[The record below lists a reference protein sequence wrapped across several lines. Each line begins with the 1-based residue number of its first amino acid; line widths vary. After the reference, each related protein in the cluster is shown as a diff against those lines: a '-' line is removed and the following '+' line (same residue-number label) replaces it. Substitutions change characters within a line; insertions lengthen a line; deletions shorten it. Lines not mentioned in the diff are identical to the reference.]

1 MMARRFM
8 AVVLLAFLMGL
19 FAGCGT
25 IGNGQLDNP
34 LGITPYKAGRIFV
47 FTDVVTKP
55 IQPEEVKE
63 AVDVVY
69 TVAVNN
75 VINTDMADETVQT
88 IIAQRYPDATP
99 EFRAVL
105 FNLYKTMTIRMLA
118 QINANPKI
126 PDIEVIDDFNRGI
139 RDALALY
146 NPGALPPP
154 DDLGELLDSMEA
166 SP

>member
-1 MMARRFM
+1 MKK
-8 AVVLLAFLMGL
+8 LL
-19 FAGCGT
+19 FALIAIALIGTLSGCGT
-25 IGNGQLDNP
+25 FGNGQVDNP

-55 IQPEEVKE
+55 IQPDEVKE

-69 TVAVNN
+69 AVAVNN
-75 VINTDMADETVQT
+75 VLNTDMADETVRS

-99 EFRAVL
+99 EFREVL

-126 PDIEVIDDFNRGI
+126 PNIEVIDEFNRGI

-146 NPGALPPP
+146 NPSALPPSN
-154 DDLGELLDSMEA
+154 DLGALLDSME
-166 SP
+166 SGQ